1 MRPAL
6 SIALAFAPVWL
17 AGPSLAETLYV
28 PTLEVFQTD
37 GGLLRVPIEGA
48 ENGLPLAACE
58 ERVAHWT
65 EENAE
70 KVEAAV
76 ADLQA
81 KGQSGAVTAVCAL
94 R

>member
-58 ERVAHWT
+58 ERVARD
-65 EENAE
+65 AE
-70 KVEAAV
+70 IQSLKARLGEA
-76 ADLQA
+76 
-81 KGQSGAVTAVCAL
+81 
-94 R
+94 

>member
-1 MRPAL
+1 M
-6 SIALAFAPVWL
+6 
-17 AGPSLAETLYV
+17 

-58 ERVAHWT
+58 ERVARWT